1 VRPAANAVTVRPA
14 EAERPPVPAGSR
26 RVPLPVP
33 GVRTLAR
40 RPLVV
45 PVRVARLRRLLAGVA
60 VTVGAA
66 AVVAG
71 LGVLADDAAAVRAA
85 EGARAS
91 DGPVVVT
98 VGAERTP
105 WEVAQRIAPGVPGP
119 EVAELAERIV
129 TGNSLGSVPLRPG
142 QVLTVSVD

>member
-1 VRPAANAVTVRPA
+1 
-14 EAERPPVPAGSR
+14 
-26 RVPLPVP
+26 
-33 GVRTLAR
+33 
-40 RPLVV
+40 
-45 PVRVARLRRLLAGVA
+45 
-60 VTVGAA
+60 
-66 AVVAG
+66 VVAG

-105 WEVAQRIAPGVPGP
+105 WEVAQRIAPGAPGP